1 MRTSAPDRSPEQR
14 HLRENSVTPSY
25 DVCMPLRSSTPELAR
40 DTEKAAAQLNRI
52 LVSKAFRQAD
62 RLKRFLSFIV
72 EETLAGRG
80 ERLKEYVVGVE
91 VFGKDNSFD
100 PRNDPI
106 VRVQAR
112 RLRSQLAA
120 YYREEGAADD
130 LMIEL
135 PKGGYAPVFRPLK
148 AAAKRAIS
156 PILVSRN
163 TVLVRPF
170 SEHSPAGEDSGY
182 FCDGLTEEVIHTLA
196 GLKGIRLVAG
206 NDPATADSGPGAERS
221 KAALVLTGSV
231 RQAGNRA
238 RITANLIDAASGFY
252 VWSRA
257 IDRPLDDAISV
268 QEEVARMIADQLGA
282 SLASSAT
289 QRGPVENLAAYNL
302 YVQGRYH
309 LNQRSE
315 EGLRKAVEFF
325 ERAIAE
331 SAQYAQ
337 AYSGL
342 ADAYSLLGHYGV
354 LAPADVWTKAASN
367 AASAV
372 LQDDNSAEAHTS
384 LAHVKATQDWDWLGA
399 EREFQ
404 RAIALDPRY
413 PTARHWY
420 AISCLAPLGRLDE
433 ALVEMT
439 TAQELDPI
447 SSIIARDLARV
458 YYYRQEYE
466 SALEACDHTIEL
478 NPHFSPAYWM
488 LGLVQEQRGD
498 FDEAAAAFQR
508 AIQLSPHSPMMQA
521 ALARTLALSGKSAEA
536 VHVLKELEQLSDRRY
551 VSPFDLAALQFALRQ
566 PDEGFGWL
574 SKAFQDR
581 SFELIS
587 LRVDPRWESLR
598 LNSRFQE
605 LMDRLNL
612 PR

>member
-1 MRTSAPDRSPEQR
+1 MRDS
-14 HLRENSVTPSY
+14 
-25 DVCMPLRSSTPELAR
+25 
-40 DTEKAAAQLNRI
+40 EKAAAQLNRI
-52 LVSKAFRQAD
+52 LASKAFRQAD
-62 RLKRFLSFIV
+62 RLKRFLTFIV

-80 ERLKEYVVGVE
+80 ERLKEFVVGVE

-120 YYREEGAADD
+120 YYREEGTDD
-130 LMIEL
+130 GLMIEL
-135 PKGGYAPVFRPLK
+135 PKGGYAPVFRPMK
-148 AAAKRAIS
+148 AAARHALS
-156 PILVSRN
+156 PILLSRN

-170 SEHSPAGEDSGY
+170 ADHSEAGERGK
-182 FCDGLTEEVIHTLA
+182 FCHGLTEEIVHTLA
-196 GLKGIRLVAG
+196 GLAGIRVVAWS
-206 NDPATADSGPGAERS
+206 NEESADLPQGAERS
-221 KAALVLTGSV
+221 KAAIILTGSV
-231 RQAGNRA
+231 REAASRA

-257 IDRPLDDAISV
+257 IDGPLDDPIAV
-268 QEEVARMIADQLGA
+268 QEEVARIVADQLRA
-282 SLASSAT
+282 ELASAGGH
-289 QRGPVENLAAYNL
+289 RGPVENLAAYNL

-309 LNQRSE
+309 LNQRTE

-384 LAHVKATQDWDWLGA
+384 LAHVKSTQDWDWSGA

-404 RAIALDPRY
+404 RAVALDSRY

-420 AISCLAPLGRLDE
+420 AVSCLSPLGRLDD
-433 ALVEMT
+433 ALKEMIA
-439 TAQELDPI
+439 AQSLDPI

-458 YYYRQEYE
+458 YYYRHEYE
-466 SALEACDHTIEL
+466 AALEACDHTIEL

-498 FDEAAAAFQR
+498 FDESAAAFQR
-508 AIQLSPHSPMMQA
+508 AIQLSPNSPMMQA
-521 ALARTLALSGKSAEA
+521 ALARSLALSGKSAEA
-536 VHVLKELEQLSDRRY
+536 DKILQDLEHLAARRY
-551 VSPFDLAALQFALRQ
+551 VSPFDLATLQFALRR
-566 PDEGFGWL
+566 PDEGFRWL
-574 SKAFQDR
+574 VKAFQDR

-598 LNSRFQE
+598 STPSFRE
-605 LMDRLNL
+605 LLHQLNL
-612 PR
+612 PEQQ